1 MRNFFVLVVLS
12 ALFLGGCFPGLQKAK
27 STSNAADSVEQ
38 IRAKASLGDAS
49 AQFNIGVMY
58 YEGQGVQQDYNQAAA
73 WYAKAAEQGDAKAQ
87 TNLGMMYE
95 KGQGVQQDFN
105 QAVAWYRKA
114 AEQGHTKA
122 QFNLG
127 VMYKKGQGV
136 PQDYAQAY
144 MWVNLA
150 AAQGVEDAV
159 RMRDN
164 LVKKLTA
171 SQIEE
176 GQRLAREWIAKHPQ
190 AEVAQ

>member
-1 MRNFFVLVVLS
+1 MRVLFVLMVVSLPFLS
-12 ALFLGGCFPGLQKAK
+12 GCSPIWQKAE
-27 STSNAADSVEQ
+27 STPNAVNSVEQ
-38 IRAKASLGDAS
+38 MRITAAQGKA
-49 AQFNIGVMY
+49 
-58 YEGQGVQQDYNQAAA
+58 E
-73 WYAKAAEQGDAKAQ
+73 
-87 TNLGMMYE
+87 
-95 KGQGVQQDFN
+95 
-105 QAVAWYRKA
+105 
-114 AEQGHTKA
+114 A

-190 AEVAQ
+190 AQVAQ

>member
-1 MRNFFVLVVLS
+1 MRTFFVLVVLS
-12 ALFLGGCFPGLQKAK
+12 GLFLGGCFPGLQKAK

-38 IRAKASLGDAS
+38 IRAKASLGDAA

-73 WYAKAAEQGDAKAQ
+73 WY
-87 TNLGMMYE
+87 
-95 KGQGVQQDFN
+95 
-105 QAVAWYRKA
+105 RKA
-114 AEQGHTKA
+114 AGQGHAKA

-127 VMYKKGQGV
+127 VIYKKGQGV

-144 MWVNLA
+144 MWVNLGA
-150 AAQGVEDAV
+150 AKGFEDAV

-164 LVKKLTA
+164 LLKKLTP

-190 AEVAQ
+190 AQVAQ